1 MKTTGFIAALS
12 ALLLL
17 SACGGGGG
25 DSAVNQPPIRE
36 SAAGLWTGSTN
47 SGADIASLIL
57 EDGTFYN
64 FYSAPGSNSIYGV
77 IVGNGVTSKGT
88 FYSTNAIDVNFAG
101 YGAAQTTVS
110 ANFSSKRSLSGT
122 VNYSASQKVGF
133 TSTYNYAYEARPT
146 LAAIAGSYKGAVAT
160 VAGEYID
167 TSSTNLIIGP
177 DGSVNGGGYGCS
189 VYGSVA
195 PHSSG
200 NVYQVSI
207 SYMGASCPIGV
218 GKMFGHAFFDS
229 SRKIFYSVAINS
241 GRSAGLV
248 FVGNKQ

>member
-1 MKTTGFIAALS
+1 MKATGFMAALS
-12 ALLLL
+12 VLLLL

-25 DSAVNQPPIRE
+25 DSSANQPPSSE

-64 FYSAPGSNSIYGV
+64 FYSVPGSNSIYGV

-189 VYGSVA
+189 VYGSAA